1 MKKFQFNLDTVL
13 HYKQQ
18 VMDERQNEYSAAL
31 LRAQK
36 QEERLHEA
44 ENEYAELNLEFRRA
58 ESEGITVAEALRY
71 ENGLRFLEM
80 NIRKEELLLEECR
93 KKAEEKRQQLVA
105 ARQETSSLE
114 KLKEKKLE
122 TYQKEAQKSEE
133 LFIEEMVSVTKLM
146 TDAS

>member
-122 TYQKEAQKSEE
+122 THQKEAQKSEE

>member
-13 HYKQQ
+13 RYKQQ
-18 VMDERQNEYSAAL
+18 VMDEIQNEYSAAL
-31 LRAQK
+31 LRVQK

-44 ENEYAELNLEFRRA
+44 EREYAELNMEFRRA
-58 ESEGITVAEALRY
+58 ESEGITIAEALRY

-80 NIRKEELLLEECR
+80 KIHKEEQLLEECR

-105 ARQETSSLE
+105 ARQDTSSLE

-122 TYQKEAQKSEE
+122 TYQKEMQKSEE